1 MIHTISHYSG
11 NQIKL
16 IRGRMDVSCGST
28 EGRYLFNPFRAWV
41 GSDRR
46 GGAMMDWENSGRGPA
61 IRATYAGNRKRPQ
74 TQVKSGGC
82 RISTT
87 LGVNVAWGGKSGLPR
102 ARKDANSPFRCLVW
116 SLVRSIAI
124 GECFLR
130 AAFFHEL
137 WLVRADP
144 SSPRL
149 SALLA
154 LHFLPVVFGKLRPA
168 GASSV

>member
-1 MIHTISHYSG
+1 
-11 NQIKL
+11 
-16 IRGRMDVSCGST
+16 MDVSCGST

-46 GGAMMDWENSGRGPA
+46 GGAMMDVNNSVRGPA
-61 IRATYAGNRKRPQ
+61 MRATYAGNRKRPR
-74 TQVKSGGC
+74 TQVKSGGR
-82 RISTT
+82 RISTK
-87 LGVNVAWGGKSGLPR
+87 LGVNVAWGGASELPR

-116 SLVRSIAI
+116 SFIRSIAI

-130 AAFFHEL
+130 VAFCHEL

-149 SALLA
+149 SVPLA
-154 LHFLPVVFGKLRPA
+154 LHF
-168 GASSV
+168 

>member
-1 MIHTISHYSG
+1 
-11 NQIKL
+11 
-16 IRGRMDVSCGST
+16 MDVSCGST

-41 GSDRR
+41 RSTTG
-46 GGAMMDWENSGRGPA
+46 GGAMMDVKYSVRGPA
-61 IRATYAGNRKRPQ
+61 MRATYTGNRKRPQ

-82 RISTT
+82 RISTE

-116 SLVRSIAI
+116 SFVRSVAI

-130 AAFFHEL
+130 AAFFHEV

-149 SALLA
+149 SAPLA
-154 LHFLPVVFGKLRPA
+154 LHFLPVVFREAAPGWRFFRILTLLKIALL
-168 GASSV
+168 

>member
-1 MIHTISHYSG
+1 
-11 NQIKL
+11 
-16 IRGRMDVSCGST
+16 MDVSCGST

-46 GGAMMDWENSGRGPA
+46 GGAMMDCKYSVRGPDHRQ
-61 IRATYAGNRKRPQ
+61 ISPGNGKRPQ
-74 TQVKSGGC
+74 TQVKSGGR
-82 RISTT
+82 RISMG

-116 SLVRSIAI
+116 SFVRSIAI

-144 SSPRL
+144 SSPSL
-149 SALLA
+149 SAPLA
-154 LHFLPVVFGKLRPA
+154 LPFLPVVFQEAAPSVQRWGSSDFRPPKL
-168 GASSV
+168 

>member
-1 MIHTISHYSG
+1 M
-11 NQIKL
+11 
-16 IRGRMDVSCGST
+16 
-28 EGRYLFNPFRAWV
+28 

-46 GGAMMDWENSGRGPA
+46 GGAMMDVNNSVRGPA
-61 IRATYAGNRKRPQ
+61 MRATYPGNRKRPQ
-74 TQVKSGGC
+74 TQVKSGGR

-87 LGVNVAWGGKSGLPR
+87 LGVNVAWGGKSELPR

-116 SLVRSIAI
+116 SFVRSIAI

-149 SALLA
+149 SAPLA
-154 LHFLPVVFGKLRPA
+154 LHFLPVVFREAAPGWRFFRISMVAA
-168 GASSV
+168 GQLSQKARVV